1 MAVFSI
7 LTSLSNTVYVF
18 LNFKEEVMRL
28 RTKNT
33 EPQQCS
39 HLADLQS
46 KFDAAIRNGNSFSQ
60 VKRIYVKI
68 KRLKNYINSINV
80 E

>member
-1 MAVFSI
+1 
-7 LTSLSNTVYVF
+7 
-18 LNFKEEVMRL
+18 MRL